1 MTFHKLH
8 SCLGSCWAIFVRVQL
23 PPISLRS
30 KYPQQVVPVGG
41 RRVGRAGVAPSG
53 EYDDDDDDIE
63 DDFNWDSLIAKD
75 NNELTCAV

>member
-1 MTFHKLH
+1 M
-8 SCLGSCWAIFVRVQL
+8 

-41 RRVGRAGVAPSG
+41 RRVGRAGVAIHG
-53 EYDDDDDDIE
+53 GYDDDDDID